1 MKVKELH
8 IYSFFISLLTLLAVS
23 LSSCSSENYSDNTNP
38 DVTPDENNDRLY
50 FSMRV
55 RTSSSE
61 NLEVDSPD
69 YIDGSEFEHA
79 VDFSG
84 MSENVIIFFN
94 ADYQY
99 KGYSLL
105 EFDRLSAQGS
115 VVGTTDA
122 EEIAFVGFLH
132 VDYHEAYNMEKYGLL
147 VLNAHDIT
155 TALDQL
161 NERKTAVTIKDVL
174 NMVDTSTDT
183 HIAGRS
189 GNYFTMTSTAYLTKG
204 TDGWKHSILVE
215 IDRDK
220 VFSTRDQAIVRPAV
234 VAYVER
240 MASKFSFKASGA
252 DDETNLSFSP
262 SDGRAQVIVCNYI
275 NGQPSY
281 NNRNWTCSVT
291 GWGISKYEP
300 IIHYFRNIV
309 NETTDVNSYPYSYGT
324 DINLTGQPFFNGW
337 NRASDH
343 RCFWAV
349 DINYQDGIYPTQY
362 RQAVDNPSINYY
374 GKENKQPSLAYL
386 SYNDLST
393 DFSELKTNKD
403 GATLYSTENTFPD
416 TRNNGLW
423 QHDFA
428 GCELIIG
435 AQIHIHTVS
444 ETQSDYDLFRNR
456 LGIFYPSKTDFATYF
471 ITTFNNQLSSQSTMS
486 FRYYDWSNP
495 ANNGEATMRSL
506 PINNRNYKLY
516 YKDQP
521 LTPEMMAALAKFTIP
536 ATIENGDGKV
546 IPWIEGMSIGRRAI
560 DPNTYEEYGD
570 IEKLVVSSNEFKSL
584 IYDWVGAFDHFNKGK
599 MTYSVPIRYKASE
612 QKVSAS
618 TDRPTI
624 GDYGVVRNMWYS
636 FDLLEINNLGT
647 PVDDLNQKIIPYKT
661 SLENSIMMEIK
672 AIDWHKF
679 STTVTLPGAQ

>member
-1 MKVKELH
+1 MKVKNLH
-8 IYSFFISLLTLLAVS
+8 IHFFISLLTLFAMS
-23 LSSCSSENYSDNTNP
+23 FSSCASENYAEDIMPDNDT
-38 DVTPDENNDRLY
+38 TEERLY

-55 RTSSSE
+55 RTAD
-61 NLEVDSPD
+61 LEDLDPD
-69 YIDGSEFEHA
+69 VSDYADGSDFEHA

-84 MSENVIIFFN
+84 KSENVIIFFD

-161 NERKTAVTIKDVL
+161 SERETAVTIKDVL
-174 NMVDTSTDT
+174 DMVDTSTDT
-183 HIAGRS
+183 HMAGRS
-189 GNYFTMTSTAYLTKG
+189 SNYFTMTSAAYLAKG
-204 TDGWKHSILVE
+204 TNGEWKHSILVE
-215 IDRDK
+215 IDGNNI
-220 VFSTRDQAIVRPAV
+220 FSTRDQAIVRPAV

-240 MASKFSFKASGA
+240 MASKFSFRISGA
-252 DDETNLSFSP
+252 DDDTKLNFSP
-262 SDGRAQVIVCNYI
+262 SDGRAQVIICNYI

-281 NNRNWTCSVT
+281 NNQNWTCSVT

-300 IIHYFRNIV
+300 IVHYFRNIV
-309 NETTDVNSYPYSYGT
+309 DDETTNINSYPYSYGT
-324 DINLTGQPFFNGW
+324 NITSQPFFNGW
-337 NRASDH
+337 NRAADH

-349 DINYQDGIYPTQY
+349 DLNYQDGNYPKQY
-362 RQAVDNPSINYY
+362 RPAVDNPSINYY
-374 GKENKQPSLAYL
+374 GKEDKPSLAYL
-386 SYNDLST
+386 SYNELST
-393 DFSELKTNKD
+393 DFSELSSED
-403 GATLYSTENTFPD
+403 GAVLYSTENTFPND
-416 TRNNGLW
+416 TRQDGLW

-428 GCELIIG
+428 GCELVIG
-435 AQIHIHTVS
+435 AQIHINSVS
-444 ETQSDYDLFRNR
+444 ETRSDYDLFRNK
-456 LGIFYPSKTDFATYF
+456 LGIFYPSKTDFASYF
-471 ITTFNNQLSSQSTMS
+471 ITTFNNQLSSQSTMTY
-486 FRYYDWSNP
+486 RYYDWSNP
-495 ANNGEATMRSL
+495 ANNGEAVIHSL
-506 PINNRNYKLY
+506 SINNSNYKLY
-516 YKDQP
+516 YNGQP
-521 LTPEMMAALAKFTIP
+521 LTPERMAALAKFTIP
-536 ATIENGDGKV
+536 ATIEGGDGKV
-546 IPWIEGMSIGRRAI
+546 IPWIEGMYIGRRAI

-570 IEKLVVSSNEFKSL
+570 IIKLSVNNNDFKSL

-618 TDRPTI
+618 AYRPTI
-624 GDYGVVRNMWYS
+624 GDYGVVRNTWYS